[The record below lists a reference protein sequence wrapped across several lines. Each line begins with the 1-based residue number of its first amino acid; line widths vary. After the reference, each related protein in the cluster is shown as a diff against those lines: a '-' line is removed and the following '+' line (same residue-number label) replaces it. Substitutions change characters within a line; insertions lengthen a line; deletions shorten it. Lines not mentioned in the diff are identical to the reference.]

1 MNNSNQ
7 TLNNTTKS
15 NNTNSSNPFDCLNVT
30 VNTDDCKIVDDSV
43 LKQFKIIMIFVLII
57 LLIFLGFFI
66 YNLIKC
72 YLPKWRGQNKLQEE
86 GKPVE
91 IKVTGN
97 DSSIQE
103 KNQLELGTS

>member
-1 MNNSNQ
+1 MNN
-7 TLNNTTKS
+7 T
-15 NNTNSSNPFDCLNVT
+15 
-30 VNTDDCKIVDDSV
+30 IDDSV
-43 LKQFKIIMIFVLII
+43 LRQFKIIMVFVLII

-91 IKVTGN
+91 IKVSNN
-97 DSSIQE
+97 DSSLQE
-103 KNQLELGTS
+103 KNQIELNTS

>member
-1 MNNSNQ
+1 MNNTNQ
-7 TLNNTTKS
+7 TAN
-15 NNTNSSNPFDCLNVT
+15 NSSNPLNCLNT
-30 VNTDDCKIVDDSV
+30 TAVNTEECKIVDDSV

-57 LLIFLGFFI
+57 LLVFLGFFI

-91 IKVTGN
+91 IKVSNN
-97 DSSIQE
+97 DSSLQE
-103 KNQLELGTS
+103 KNQIELNTS